1 MSHVFF
7 NCVFLLFLLAI
18 LSDPLSM
25 YAASPPNP
33 DFCSCGWLQTHLS
46 PPSFI
51 SHLSFMIPSIIETG
65 RPAPS
70 SFLMLPEPQTPSRV
84 QALGLLPP
92 PQDLNYAWC
101 VSVRRRILRDLHNPC
116 SLEHHVRP
124 LCMGRCTCAH
134 NEFKNKKK
142 KKKRNGTA
150 RQKIHEDVTNMNVAA
165 TAQAT
170 LQLA

>member
-1 MSHVFF
+1 MTQEETMVKEPTLRCLMFFF
-7 NCVFLLFLLAI
+7 NCVFLLFLLAN
-18 LSDPLSM
+18 LVRSTQHVRSVSTEPRFLFMWVAADPPL
-25 YAASPPNP
+25 
-33 DFCSCGWLQTHLS
+33 

-51 SHLSFMIPSIIETG
+51 SHLSFMIPSIIETS

-101 VSVRRRILRDLHNPC
+101 VSVRRRIRRDLHNPC

-134 NEFKNKKK
+134 NEFKNNK
-142 KKKRNGTA
+142 
-150 RQKIHEDVTNMNVAA
+150 
-165 TAQAT
+165 TAQLVKRFT
-170 LQLA
+170 KTSRI